1 MQPPDTGATPALL
14 RRINAGLI
22 LNLLRVADELSVSE
36 LTMRTDLSRPTVD
49 AAIADLVRLGLVTE
63 SGASADGGSN
73 RRRGR
78 PARRF
83 RFRATAGHVLGIDI
97 GEDDVHVAVT
107 DLRGGIV
114 AERDRAVGV
123 DFSRRRRLR
132 AVQAT
137 VDRALAEAGIPADQL
152 LAVAV
157 ASPGV
162 VDPTSERVVFCT
174 AMPDWSDFD
183 LGAVLRPSF
192 DCRVLVENDAN
203 LAAVGECWQ
212 GAARDCNDVIFF
224 LLGSRVGAG
233 VVVDGRLVRGHRGGA
248 GELGF
253 LDLWEQTR
261 TIRGEVAS
269 GAADVV
275 ADLVGWG
282 ARRPSRGSLR
292 QADDQASLSW
302 GTETRPVI
310 EAALSGDRPARAALE
325 RFLANAGY
333 ASATI
338 ALLLSPE
345 LIVVGGGTAADDVL
359 VDPLRVLLGR
369 LVRGRVATPPR
380 LEASTLGARAVMLGA
395 VRHALEDVE
404 SRLLET
410 FYESASPTGAGA
422 S

>member
-1 MQPPDTGATPALL
+1 
-14 RRINAGLI
+14 
-22 LNLLRVADELSVSE
+22 
-36 LTMRTDLSRPTVD
+36 
-49 AAIADLVRLGLVTE
+49 
-63 SGASADGGSN
+63 
-73 RRRGR
+73 
-78 PARRF
+78 
-83 RFRATAGHVLGIDI
+83 
-97 GEDDVHVAVT
+97 
-107 DLRGGIV
+107 
-114 AERDRAVGV
+114 
-123 DFSRRRRLR
+123 
-132 AVQAT
+132 
-137 VDRALAEAGIPADQL
+137 
-152 LAVAV
+152 
-157 ASPGV
+157 
-162 VDPTSERVVFCT
+162 
-174 AMPDWSDFD
+174 MPDWSDFD

-380 LEASTLGARAVMLGA
+380 LDASTLGARAVMLGA